1 MKRWQKIT
9 LNLILTI
16 FLLAFGALLNISY
29 KQGQDIVHNA
39 PPDRSIPEETP
50 ADYGLEYENVSLV
63 AADGVHLA
71 AWYVPSQNGAVIIV
85 QHGYKSHRGHVL
97 TEAEIFTRHGYG
109 VFMLDLRGHGNSEG
123 DLITFGLLEMQD
135 MEAGYQYLLTRP
147 EVDPER
153 IGIVGNSMGGS
164 VVINYAAQNPQ
175 IKAVVAHSAFS
186 SLQDTVVT
194 GVQTFAN
201 LPPFPF
207 APLIQFFAE
216 QEASIK
222 ASEIAAKEVIGSIS
236 PRPIFIL
243 HAGGDTV
250 VGPDAGQVLFDA
262 AGEPKEFWYHPAYG
276 HVPFVNEEP
285 EEYERRVVAFFDQY
299 LLLNP

>member
-1 MKRWQKIT
+1 
-9 LNLILTI
+9 
-16 FLLAFGALLNISY
+16 
-29 KQGQDIVHNA
+29 
-39 PPDRSIPEETP
+39 
-50 ADYGLEYENVSLV
+50 
-63 AADGVHLA
+63 
-71 AWYVPSQNGAVIIV
+71 
-85 QHGYKSHRGHVL
+85 
-97 TEAEIFTRHGYG
+97 
-109 VFMLDLRGHGNSEG
+109 
-123 DLITFGLLEMQD
+123 
-135 MEAGYQYLLTRP
+135 
-147 EVDPER
+147 
-153 IGIVGNSMGGS
+153 MGGS

-236 PRPIFIL
+236 PRPVFIL